1 MTELWKRLKYVL
13 SPQFDI
19 YEQVARIVRG
29 KVADIGFGTGFGTN
43 LLTQKAEKIYGFE
56 VDEQAILFARRVFP
70 LTKLSFEQGDIEK
83 GIEGAFDF
91 VVMIDVI
98 EHLSEHKRALENVKK
113 ILVPKGFLICST
125 PNRLSRY
132 RKSEGHVREYSLGE
146 FQKLLKD
153 VFSVVD
159 IRNYNLQ
166 KKATEYD
173 NPMVGV
179 CVNAKNTEVKKN
191 G

>member
-19 YEQVARIVRG
+19 YEQVARAVRG

-43 LLTQKAEKIYGFE
+43 LLTQNADKVYGFE
-56 VDEQAILFARRVFP
+56 VDEEAILFARRVFP
-70 LTKLSFEQGDIEK
+70 PMKLSFEQGDIEK
-83 GIEGAFDF
+83 GIEGTFDF

-98 EHLSEHKRALENVKK
+98 EHLGEHKRALENVKK

-132 RKSEGHVREYSLGE
+132 RKSEGHVREYSLEE
-146 FQKLLKD
+146 FRGSLKEI
-153 VFSVVD
+153 FPVVD
-159 IRNYNLQ
+159 MRNYNLQ
-166 KKATEYD
+166 ADASQYD
-173 NPMVGV
+173 NPIIGI
-179 CVNAKNTEVKKN
+179 CCNTK
-191 G
+191 